1 MTLEILLV
9 KLSISREHPRLTQP
23 LALRLGSNVAL
34 GERAQRTTGIPRG
47 DLCYVL
53 SLFSHV
59 RLFVTAWT
67 VARQAPLSMGF
78 PQARILEWVAISF
91 SIQL

>member
-59 RLFVTAWT
+59 QLCDPMDCSPPDSSVH
-67 VARQAPLSMGF
+67 G
-78 PQARILEWVAISF
+78 ILPER
-91 SIQL
+91 